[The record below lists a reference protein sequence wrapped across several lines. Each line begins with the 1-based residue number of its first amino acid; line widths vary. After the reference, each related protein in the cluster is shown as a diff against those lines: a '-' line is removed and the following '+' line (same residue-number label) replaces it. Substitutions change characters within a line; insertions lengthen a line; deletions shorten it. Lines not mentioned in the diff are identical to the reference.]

1 MKKIETV
8 DDLKKMCAEEVLR
21 VVPDCLSNTSGIEP
35 AALMLARDVETE
47 NFNKAAG
54 NIVDYAEEIMKH
66 MTGAKKAWSRI
77 ISDMRET
84 RMTVTTEIDLT
95 QKAFSKLKN
104 QTEIAIDAVA
114 AFERLKECLKDPA
127 IKEFLK

>member
-21 VVPDCLSNTSGIEP
+21 VVPDCLSNPSRIEP

-54 NIVDYAEEIMKH
+54 NVVDYAEEMMNH
-66 MTGAKKAWSRI
+66 MTGSKKAWSTI
-77 ISDMRET
+77 VSEMRAT

-95 QKAFSKLKN
+95 EKAFSKLAK
-104 QTEIAIDAVA
+104 QAETAIAAVS

-127 IKEFLK
+127 IKGFLK